1 MKFTANH
8 NVEVDIDFDEI
19 IDMLEGETYL
29 EKVVAAWSREDELE
43 GAKKVL
49 DARIKSLHLE
59 EGDADEN
66 RK

>member
-29 EKVVAAWSREDELE
+29 EKVVAAWSREDELKD
-43 GAKKVL
+43 AKKVL
-49 DARIKSLHLE
+49 DEHIEKLKE
-59 EGDADEN
+59 EE
-66 RK
+66 